1 MEYVFQSESYWYKV
15 VEFLQQN
22 WAVIEPV
29 PGSHHCVVHFFDDGS
44 RVFDQLRFLSEADAI
59 AALQYNGFQRFGSDD
74 FSRDL
79 LAKPKPP
86 FQAGPHINGR
96 IYSSGRFWKNPP
108 QPTARKASKRERA
121 TVIVPSES
129 AILLTLATS
138 GLWLLPGGRIERGE
152 LPIAA
157 AARELHEE
165 TGLVASALSFL
176 FQHES
181 ATTTHHVFL
190 AQAEGTPMA
199 ADDALSVVYYA
210 SPQDLGRYALSQGT
224 EDVIKRYRQLL

>member
-1 MEYVFQSESYWYKV
+1 MEYVFQSEQYWYKV

-29 PGSHHCVVHFFDDGS
+29 PGSRNCVVYFFDDRS
-44 RVFDQLRFLSEADAI
+44 RVFDQLRFSSEADAI
-59 AALQYNGFQRFGSDD
+59 VALQYNGFQRFGADE

-79 LAKPKPP
+79 LAKPAPP

-108 QPTARKASKRERA
+108 QPEARQSKKRGRA
-121 TVIVPSES
+121 TVIVPRGS
-129 AILLTLATS
+129 AILLALTQS
-138 GLWLLPGGRIERGE
+138 GLYLLPGGRIERGE

-165 TGLVASALSFL
+165 TGLVATALSFL
-176 FQHES
+176 FHHES
-181 ATTTHHVFL
+181 ATTIHHVFL
-190 AQAEGTPMA
+190 AQAQGHPVA
-199 ADDALSVVYYA
+199 GDDAVSLVYY
-210 SPQDLGRYALSQGT
+210 SGPLDLGPYQLSQGT
-224 EDVIKRYRQLL
+224 QAVLQRYRQL